1 MQEDVM
7 KQCMSMSSPL
17 GDMLLRAEDDAL
29 TGVYFVGQK
38 YFPAADGA
46 LAAANASRVLHQAR
60 EQLDEYFAGERHAF
74 TVPLRMQGSA
84 FQRDVWDQLL
94 QIPYGETAS
103 YGSIARRLGLPLSAS
118 RAVGAANGRNP
129 VSIIVPCHRVIS
141 SAGDLTGYAGGVHRK
156 EALLT
161 LERPM
166 SKAPQ
171 QLELLAF
178 G

>member
-1 MQEDVM
+1 M

-17 GDMLLRAEDDAL
+17 GDILLRAEDDAL
-29 TGVYFVGQK
+29 TGVFFVGQK
-38 YFPAADGA
+38 YFPAADAA
-46 LAAANASRVLHQAR
+46 LATLMPSRVLLQAR
-60 EQLDEYFAGERHAF
+60 EQLGEYFAGERQQF
-74 TVPLRMQGSA
+74 TLPLRMLGSP
-84 FQRDVWDQLL
+84 FQRDVWEQLVK
-94 QIPYGETAS
+94 IPYGETAS

-129 VSIIVPCHRVIS
+129 ISIVVPCHRVIS
-141 SAGDLTGYAGGVHRK
+141 GAGDLTGYAGGLHRK

-171 QLELLAF
+171 QLELLAAD
-178 G
+178 

>member
-1 MQEDVM
+1 M
-7 KQCMSMSSPL
+7 KQCMSMPSPL
-17 GDMLLRAEDDAL
+17 GDILLRAEDDAL

-38 YFPAADGA
+38 YFPAADA
-46 LAAANASRVLHQAR
+46 LAANGESRVLHQAR
-60 EQLDEYFAGERHAF
+60 EQLEEYFAGERFQFAL
-74 TVPLRMQGSA
+74 PLRMPGSA
-84 FQRDVWDQLL
+84 FQRDVWEQLV

-103 YGSIARRLGLPLSAS
+103 YGGIAQRLGLPLSAS

-129 VSIIVPCHRVIS
+129 ISIVVPCHRVIS
-141 SAGDLTGYAGGVHRK
+141 SAGDLTGYAGGLHRK
-156 EALLT
+156 EALLK

-171 QLELLAF
+171 QLELPAF

>member
-1 MQEDVM
+1 M
-7 KQCMSMSSPL
+7 KQCMSMPSPL
-17 GDMLLRAEDDAL
+17 GDILLRAEDDAL

-46 LAAANASRVLHQAR
+46 LAADSSAHVLLAAR
-60 EQLDEYFAGERHAF
+60 EQLVEYFAGERQQF
-74 TVPLRMQGSA
+74 TLRLRMLGSP
-84 FQRDVWDQLL
+84 FQRDVWEQLV

-103 YGSIARRLGLPLSAS
+103 YGGIAQRLGMPLSAS

-129 VSIIVPCHRVIS
+129 LSIVVPCHRVIS
-141 SAGDLTGYAGGVHRK
+141 SAGDLTGYAGGLHRK
-156 EALLT
+156 RALLE

-166 SKAPQ
+166 SKAPR
-171 QLELLAF
+171 QLELLAV